1 MVISMHSKCR
11 GSNTSSAVVFH
22 CQSCLRDLCDEA
34 RSLPLSLCLT
44 LSGLMHERDLHVWA
58 ATGELPFSTSLYLR
72 FDVSQQ
78 DCAVFISPPRSLFSA
93 AATFLPPL
101 PQCLRGA
108 RPCSTPLCL
117 FPPRG
122 ACAWVQSDITS
133 GFPLL
138 HSSSVILLMRLNY
151 TRNVM
156 TLHYLLYILA
166 DISPQWWRKTAF

>member
-1 MVISMHSKCR
+1 MHGKCR

-22 CQSCLRDLCDEA
+22 YQSCLHDLCDEA
-34 RSLPLSLCLT
+34 WSLPLSLCLT
-44 LSGLMHERDLHVWA
+44 LSGLMHERDLHVWV

-78 DCAVFISPPRSLFSA
+78 DCAVFISPLRSLFPA

-101 PQCLRGA
+101 SQCLR
-108 RPCSTPLCL
+108 CSTLLYPSLSL
-117 FPPRG
+117 SPRG

-138 HSSSVILLMRLNY
+138 HSSSLILLMRLNY
-151 TRNVM
+151 SRNVM
-156 TLHYLLYILA
+156 TLNYL
-166 DISPQWWRKTAF
+166 TF